1 MVRIVNIFKAA
12 GVWVGAIFLLYG
24 NQEVSS
30 QTAMI
35 YTGDREA
42 LAPTRSPESQGG
54 VQEFRE
60 TSRETGAYYG
70 TIRSDAPSRGTQT
83 MFPTRSLTRE
93 GGDVTIES
101 HLR

>member
-24 NQEVSS
+24 NKEVST
-30 QTAMI
+30 QTALL
-35 YTGDREA
+35 YSGERYA
-42 LAPTRSPESQGG
+42 LAPSRSPESQGG

-83 MFPTRSLTRE
+83 MFPTQSLTRE
-93 GGDVTIES
+93 SGDVTT
-101 HLR
+101 RN

>member
-1 MVRIVNIFKAA
+1 MANIFKAA

-24 NQEVSS
+24 NQEVST
-30 QTAMI
+30 QTALL
-35 YTGDREA
+35 YSGVRYA
-42 LAPTRSPESQGG
+42 LAPSRSPESKGG
-54 VQEFRE
+54 VQGVRH